1 MLKKFAL
8 FSTLSWTL
16 ISKHFQFIITTVFLS
31 LPYITILFLA
41 LTVGHSRYMTLVT
54 NAEQYNKELSRSK
67 YLRLEN
73 RTFAFQETA
82 SFAKMR

>member
-1 MLKKFAL
+1 
-8 FSTLSWTL
+8 
-16 ISKHFQFIITTVFLS
+16 
-31 LPYITILFLA
+31 
-41 LTVGHSRYMTLVT
+41 MTLVT

-73 RTFAFQETA
+73 RAFAFQETA